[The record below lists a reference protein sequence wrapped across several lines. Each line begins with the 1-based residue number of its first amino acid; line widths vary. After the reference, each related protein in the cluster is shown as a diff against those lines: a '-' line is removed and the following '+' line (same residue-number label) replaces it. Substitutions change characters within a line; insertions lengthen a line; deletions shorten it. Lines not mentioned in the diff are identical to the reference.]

1 MYGDRCSRWY
11 FCVFLLGEQVSGG
24 GANAPHF
31 LTCMASAP
39 LRPRPAELGQKRLDW
54 TGIRHAC
61 VDRRGMEGYREPAP
75 RKYGMP
81 RSSLFSKLGLRHDAA
96 LSVIGRLSRR
106 TVIRRAV
113 TLLFT
118 YLRSIYFSTW
128 SHLCLKAC
136 SHRRR
141 LNLLQNQFA
150 VFEELKSNSDTPA

>member
-1 MYGDRCSRWY
+1 M
-11 FCVFLLGEQVSGG
+11 FAMVFLCISVGRTGIRGG

-150 VFEELKSNSDTPA
+150 VFEELKSNSATPA